1 MDIVIN
7 LKPIYDFLNL
17 PPDIILMKIFWTV
30 GWIPIAVT
38 FVWGGAK
45 LWLFYIQQKWI
56 KAQGKI
62 LLAID
67 VPRGNMQSPKAV
79 ENIFAYLAGAH
90 DTQDLFE
97 KWWLGVIQHVFSFEI
112 VSIDGYIQFLI
123 RTAGRFRNLVESAIY
138 SQYPDAEITE
148 VNDYTVGYP
157 TIFPNDEYDIWGSE
171 FIQVKKS
178 FYPIKTFKD
187 FEHPFGEPETQY
199 KDPMAA
205 LMDLMSSMKKGEQI
219 WYQLIAK
226 PIGVEWAEEAEK
238 EVKKVIGEKGAGG
251 KNITDRIIDVL
262 LKWLDSF
269 SEFIYKSGVEAEK
282 KTDSK
287 DEQRFLMMNLK
298 PKQKKQI
305 EAIQEK
311 VSGVGFQFK
320 LRFIYLAKKEI
331 INKYKAASGFIGYMK
346 QFNTNDL
353 NSIKPDTGSGGTA
366 TKIQYPIF
374 FNTRLNARKRKIMRR
389 YIDRDTAAGRT
400 PGILNTE
407 ELSSIWHFPIESVV
421 RAPLMQKA
429 PGRKA
434 EPPSNLSF
442 VKEGAEAGLPFEE
455 KTATS
460 VPDIFRE
467 EIKEERVDNELAKN
481 VAAKKGLPPEN
492 LPFV

>member
-7 LKPIYDFLNL
+7 LQPIYDFLNL
-17 PPDIILMKIFWTV
+17 PPDIILMKIFWAV

-45 LWLFYIQQKWI
+45 LWLFYIQKRWTT
-56 KAQGKI
+56 AQPKI

-67 VPRGNMQSPKAV
+67 IPRGNMQSPKAV

-123 RTAGRFRNLVESAIY
+123 RTAERFRNLVESAIY

-148 VNDYTVGYP
+148 VNDYTTGYP
-157 TIFPNDEYDIWGSE
+157 LLFPDEQYDIWGSE

-178 FYPIKTFKD
+178 FYPIKTYKD

-226 PIGVEWAEEAEK
+226 PIGVEWAEEADR
-238 EVKKVIGEKGAGG
+238 EVKKIIGEKVPAS
-251 KNITDRIIDVL
+251 NNFIDVMINTFL
-262 LKWLDSF
+262 GWLDSF
-269 SEFIYKSGVEAEK
+269 SEFVYKSGVEKNEMTK
-282 KTDSK
+282 QE
-287 DEQRFLMMNLK
+287 EQRFLMMNLK

-311 VSGVGFQFK
+311 VGGVGFQFK
-320 LRFIYLAKKEI
+320 LRFIYLAKKEMM
-331 INKYKAASGFIGYMK
+331 NKHKAANGFIGYMK

-374 FNTRLNARKRKIMRR
+374 FNTRLNTRKRKIMRR

-455 KTATS
+455 KTATP

-467 EIKEERVDNELAKN
+467 EIKEERVGNELAVD

>member
-7 LKPIYDFLNL
+7 LQPIYDFLNL
-17 PPDIILMKIFWTV
+17 PPDIFLMKLFFTV

-97 KWWLGVIQHVFSFEI
+97 KWWLGIIQLVFSFEI

-148 VNDYTVGYP
+148 VNDYTDGYP
-157 TIFPNDEYDIWGSE
+157 KIFPNDEYDIWGTE

-219 WYQLIAK
+219 WYQLIVK
-226 PIGVEWAEEAEK
+226 PIGVEWAEEADK
-238 EVKKVIGEKGAGG
+238 EVKKVIGEKAS
-251 KNITDRIIDVL
+251 NNIIDVIINAL
-262 LKWLDSF
+262 LGWLDSF
-269 SEFIYKSGVEAEK
+269 SEFIYKSGVEK
-282 KTDSK
+282 KDMTK
-287 DEQRFLMMNLK
+287 PEEQRFLMMNLK

-311 VSGVGFQFK
+311 VSGVGSQFK

-331 INKYKAASGFIGYMK
+331 MNKPKAANGFIGYIK

-353 NSIKPDTGSGGTA
+353 NSLKPDTGSGGTA
-366 TKIQYPIF
+366 TKVQYPIF
-374 FNTRLNARKRKIMRR
+374 FNSRLNTRKRKIMRR
-389 YIDRDTAAGRT
+389 YIDRDTGAGRT

-407 ELSSIWHFPIESVV
+407 ELASIWHFPIESVV

-442 VKEGAEAGLPFEE
+442 VKESTEAGLPFEE
-455 KTATS
+455 KTVAP
-460 VPDIFRE
+460 VPDIFKE
-467 EIKEERVDNELAKN
+467 EIKEDQALKESASEIIV
-481 VAAKKGLPPEN
+481 KKGLPPEN